1 MIGRVLLSGIAAIG
15 IVCPASANAASP
27 SRFMVQIGAFP
38 TAAEAAAAASSFK
51 QKRAAAIGDVATE
64 VLRTDLGDKGVW
76 YRVLAGPFVDRR
88 AADRACGTLKA
99 AGTGCFVVAAEAQ
112 VQLRGPITQIV
123 PGADS
128 SSGAVGA
135 DLPSWIV
142 APQASASSSA
152 QPSAASSS
160 SPSTS
165 ATSTKTGPEAGFE
178 RALRSAEQGEAK
190 AQLEIAG
197 LYREGRGVARNEAAA
212 FRWYR
217 AAAENGLPE
226 AQFEL
231 GKAYDMGMGGP
242 RDPFEAVRW
251 YRLSAQ
257 QGFGRAQYNLG
268 SMHGNGE
275 GVPTDY
281 VKAYMWFSIAEATLK
296 GTERDAAR
304 SAKSQAAQVMM
315 PDELG
320 RAVQMAQRC
329 ITSAYQNCD

>member
-1 MIGRVLLSGIAAIG
+1 MNGRVLLFCIAAIG
-15 IVCPASANAASP
+15 LVCLPSAHAAAP
-27 SRFMVQIGAFP
+27 SRFMVQVGAFP
-38 TAAEAAAAASSFK
+38 TDTEAAAASSSFK
-51 QKRAAAIGDVATE
+51 QKHAAAIGDLTTE

-76 YRVLAGPFVDRR
+76 YRVLAGPFVDKP
-88 AADRACGTLKA
+88 AADRACATLKA
-99 AGTGCFVVAAEAQ
+99 AGTGCFVVTAEAQ
-112 VQLRGPITQIV
+112 VQLRGPVSQNS
-123 PGADS
+123 PGEG
-128 SSGAVGA
+128 SSGSVSVG
-135 DLPSWIV
+135 LSPMPVGPQGS
-142 APQASASSSA
+142 APASAEQSA
-152 QPSAASSS
+152 SLPMPAMPSAASTNKGSE
-160 SPSTS
+160 
-165 ATSTKTGPEAGFE
+165 AVGPVL
-178 RALRSAEQGEAK
+178 RAAEQGDAK
-190 AQLEIAG
+190 AQLELAKS
-197 LYREGRGVARNEAAA
+197 YREGRGVARNDAAA

-231 GKAYDMGMGGP
+231 GKAYDTGMGGA

-281 VKAYMWFSIAEATLK
+281 VKAYMWFSISEATLK
-296 GTERDAAR
+296 GAERDAAR
-304 SAKSQAAQVMM
+304 SAKSQAAQVMK